1 MALSAMGG
9 GWLSLSYIVLNIDPI
24 LLRIGSIAVHWYGL
38 AYVVAISVGLWV
50 IFRWAHTKGIAESQI
65 WPVFLWAA
73 AGGLIGGRLYFVIQQ
88 PNLVNNYLLDPINI
102 IAVWNGG
109 MAFFGAVFLGALT
122 VFLVAPRY
130 GLSRFI
136 VLDGGAVFA
145 MVGQI
150 FGRFGNIINGD
161 ILGYAVANHVNVPAN
176 VCAQA
181 PCVSY
186 VSDPH
191 ILPWAIVYL
200 NPNSFAPQGIPFQ
213 PAPIYEMLM
222 NLVILGLL
230 WPFRLSLPKV
240 RAGLL
245 FTAYFA
251 LYGLTQVI
259 VFFFRG
265 TEPITPFLGIDV
277 LKQAQ
282 WTGIFVM
289 LAAIP
294 LFFAVRRFSA
304 PWPYDEEHPQP
315 WVEEESEQETESKP
329 DAEASTRTPV
339 LAGAGAGKNGA
350 KTSITKAAGKATGAT
365 NSIGANAQ
373 QTSIRSPVTSGAT
386 KRPGTTTASTAST
399 NTINSDVSGRRKRK
413 GTKRRR

>member
-9 GWLSLSYIVLNIDPI
+9 GWLSLGYIVLNIDPI
-24 LLRIGSIAVHWYGL
+24 LLRIGSIAIHWYGL
-38 AYVVAISVGLWV
+38 AYVAAISIGLFV
-50 IFRWAHTKGIAESQI
+50 IFRWARAKGIADNQI
-65 WPVFLWAA
+65 WPIFLWAA
-73 AGGLIGGRLYFVIQQ
+73 LGGLVGGRLYFVIQQ

-109 MAFFGAVFLGALT
+109 MAFFGSVFLGSLT
-122 VFLVAPRY
+122 VFLLAPRY
-130 GLSRFI
+130 ELSRFI
-136 VLDGGAVFA
+136 ALDGGAVFA

-161 ILGYAVANHVNVPAN
+161 ILGYAVASHVNVPAN

-181 PCVSY
+181 PCISY
-186 VSDPH
+186 VADPH

-200 NPNSFAPQGIPFQ
+200 NQNSFAPQGIPFQ
-213 PAPIYEMLM
+213 PAPVYEMLM

-230 WPFRLSLPKV
+230 FPLRLMLPKI

-265 TEPITPFLGIDV
+265 SEPITPFLGIDV
-277 LKQAQ
+277 FKQAQ

-294 LFFAVRRFSA
+294 LYYAVRRFSA
-304 PWPYDEEHPQP
+304 PWPYDEDHPSG
-315 WVEEESEQETESKP
+315 WDEESSAIENE
-329 DAEASTRTPV
+329 AEADGTEPAKTPV
-339 LAGAGAGKNGA
+339 LASAGASLSA
-350 KTSITKAAGKATGAT
+350 TKTASTTKAVGKAPGAT
-365 NSIGANAQ
+365 GKQVAVRSAGA
-373 QTSIRSPVTSGAT
+373 SGVT
-386 KRPGTTTASTAST
+386 KRPTPGAHTTQGTATTS
-399 NTINSDVSGRRKRK
+399 INGGVSGRRKRK